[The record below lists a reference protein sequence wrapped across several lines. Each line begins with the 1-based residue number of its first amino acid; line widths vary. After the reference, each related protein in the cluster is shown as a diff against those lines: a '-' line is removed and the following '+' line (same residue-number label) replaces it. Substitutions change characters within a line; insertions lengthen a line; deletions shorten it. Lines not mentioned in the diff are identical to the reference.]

1 MSWHRRCKQKVSIS
15 PNAPI
20 LPKDMID
27 SRGTTIVIQKAEVKD
42 NVRTS
47 MGVITKAL
55 TVELNIK
62 GQRETFSY
70 LFSLDKDPVT
80 GSVARILSKTGAKN
94 VQDLDKKT
102 LDKLKNAEVLVTNKG
117 GKLFWN

>member
-1 MSWHRRCKQKVSIS
+1 MSIS

-42 NVRTS
+42 SVRTS